1 MLISGRSIFLLGC
14 LPLVQTQI
22 RAQARLEPLTAT
34 VRESYQNMKLYLVR
48 SAEMMPED
56 SYGFKLTPVSR
67 PFGEWVRHTAE
78 MNYGSC
84 SKVLRVAKPDAKELE
99 QAKSRAELVDLLKRS
114 FEFCDPVFR
123 KLTDQTLLTEV
134 VLDDVK
140 LYPVTEVVGLT
151 NSLHEHYG
159 NLIGYLRS
167 NGVTP
172 PSTLRT
178 QKVLQ

>member
-1 MLISGRSIFLLGC
+1 MRMWIACVVFLGW
-14 LPLVQTQI
+14 LPALTAQTP
-22 RAQARLEPLTAT
+22 AAGLDPLTTA
-34 VRESYQNMKLYLVR
+34 VRESYQSMRLYLTA
-48 SAEMMPED
+48 SAELMPEAN
-56 SYGFKLTPVSR
+56 YGFKVTPVSR

-84 SKVLRVAKPDAKELE
+84 SKLRGIPKPDPKIVEE
-99 QAKSRAELVDLLKRS
+99 PKTRAELIDLLKRS
-114 FEFCDPVFR
+114 FEFCDPAFR
-123 KLTDQTLLTEV
+123 GLSDRKLLTEMSSSE
-134 VLDDVK
+134 LK

-159 NLIGYLRS
+159 NLIAYLRS

-178 QKVLQ
+178 QRSLQ